1 MRPLA
6 TALAPIF
13 AFRLA
18 RLRRVVA
25 ALVAGVLALGCLEP
39 VVEAV
44 RLEAAT
50 TSAATSA
57 ATSVARSVASAAWRT
72 RASDQASGRM
82 VSAPGAADTRRGAE
96 IAVTPASGDEGG
108 HDAQRDLHAC
118 VCTHAVLALSGA
130 VPVAATM
137 VSGRRLPIGGADCVP
152 PSPTRELPLRP
163 PAPRAV

>member
-50 TSAATSA
+50 TSAA
-57 ATSVARSVASAAWRT
+57 RSVASAAWRT

-82 VSAPGAADTRRGAE
+82 VSAPGAADTRSGAE
-96 IAVTPASGDEGG
+96 SAVTPASGDEGG
-108 HDAQRDLHAC
+108 HDAQRDLQAC

-152 PSPTRELPLRP
+152 PSPPRELPLRP